1 MEMDLFLLH
10 FAINTVIALVLA
22 LSFGLALVIER
33 WCITTLFRAMAAQ
46 VNKASKQ
53 VGRSI

>member
-1 MEMDLFLLH
+1 MDLFLLH

-33 WCITTLFRAMAAQ
+33 WCITTLFRMMAAH
-46 VNKASKQ
+46 VNKAHKQ
-53 VGRSI
+53 ANSQRA

>member
-1 MEMDLFLLH
+1 MDLFLLH

-33 WCITTLFRAMAAQ
+33 WCITTLFRVMAVQ
-46 VNKASKQ
+46 VNKAGKQ
-53 VGRSI
+53 LSSQRTA